1 MGLVSG
7 ALVRYGE
14 DFAPGDGIVDDAALD
29 GVDDAWAAMASTDH
43 VSPRSMDDGCVSW
56 DTGRDI
62 NITDWLDNDCTSYEY
77 DVNVEG
83 INPDAICG
91 IWDDDDFTA
100 SEFCCACG
108 GGWGMQGGGWVVH
121 DDAPFAPVPPLARIA
136 AEDPPMTRAC
146 VTVIWIT
153 PPPVP
158 PPRV

>member
-1 MGLVSG
+1 MGSLATLGVGLALGMGLVSG

-108 GGWGMQGGGWVVH
+108 GG
-121 DDAPFAPVPPLARIA
+121 
-136 AEDPPMTRAC
+136 
-146 VTVIWIT
+146 
-153 PPPVP
+153 
-158 PPRV
+158 